1 MKRLTPKEEE
11 IMHILWHLKKGFVR
25 DILALL
31 PDPKPSYNTVS
42 TIVRILENKR
52 FVGHLAFG
60 NPHEYYPLI
69 DKQSYTRYYMKSIL
83 RDYFENSYQQLV
95 SFFAGED
102 DFDPAE
108 LEKLLQE
115 IRGRK
120 KNG

>member
-1 MKRLTPKEEE
+1 MKRLTPKEEA

-25 DILALL
+25 NILAHL

-42 TIVRILENKR
+42 TMVRILENKG

-60 NPHEYYPLI
+60 NAHEYHPLI
-69 DKQSYTRYYMKSIL
+69 DKHSYTRYYMKSIL
-83 RDYFENSYQQLV
+83 RDYFENSYQHLV

-108 LEKLLQE
+108 LEKLLRDIKEQ
-115 IRGRK
+115 K

>member
-11 IMHILWHLKKGFVR
+11 IMHILWQLKKGFVR

-60 NPHEYYPLI
+60 NTHEYYPLI

-108 LEKLLQE
+108 LEKLLRE